1 MNNVPLPVGS
11 HLGKYEIKAE
21 IGRGGMGSVYLG
33 YDPLLDRQV
42 AVKVLAPHLV
52 WDHEFVERFLREA
65 RAAARLKHPNI
76 VTVFDVGQEAGWY
89 YFVMEHLAGETL
101 ASCLQAHGALPVSE
115 ALSVL
120 RSLAAALDYAHH
132 RGIVH
137 RDVKPGNAILGPE
150 GQVTLLDFGIA
161 RAAQEGRLT
170 GTGTVVGTPEYMSP
184 EQARGMSVDARTDQY
199 SLGVV
204 AYQILCGQ
212 VPFQADS
219 TLALMYKIVHE
230 PPPPLSQYRPD
241 LPPEVGAVLERAL
254 AKEPGAR
261 YACTSAFVEALG
273 HALAG
278 SKVETKAAAPA
289 GKKVVT
295 PAEGTTEA
303 VADKGVTAVVAD
315 KGATAVM
322 PDEGATVLVPD
333 KGATAAT
340 PDLAELW
347 RTIWNAGRRVPLW
360 AWGVAGGLLLVALV
374 AGLAVLLTQKSVVG
388 APDTRLAFVS
398 DRDGHPQIYIM
409 DAKATV
415 SRLMRRTADD
425 ADPTWS
431 PDKTRLAF
439 ASTLD
444 GNWEIYWI
452 NADGTGL
459 TRVTDNPARDAEPA
473 WSPDGSYV
481 AFTSDRDG
489 KREIYTTGKDGIARV
504 TRTPGAGESWEPGWG
519 PDGTLFFTST
529 RDGKREV
536 YRTTNSGAVA
546 RVTQSP
552 GDSASWSPA
561 WVWGGNYML
570 FVSDRDG
577 RPEVYA
583 LMASGELRRVTH
595 TAGARGSWDPTGSA
609 FGWRIAFASD
619 RGGRSEIYTITED
632 GVLQMTHTSGEG
644 QSWSPAW

>member
-1 MNNVPLPVGS
+1 MDSPSLVGS

-21 IGRGGMGSVYLG
+21 LGRGGMGSVYLG

-65 RAAARLKHPNI
+65 RAAARLKHLNI

-101 ASCLQAHGALPVSE
+101 AARLQAQGALPAPE
-115 ALSVL
+115 AMSIL
-120 RSLAAALDYAHH
+120 RPLAAALDYAHY

-137 RDVKPGNAILGPE
+137 RDVKPGNVILGPE

-204 AYQILCGQ
+204 AYQMLCGQ

-241 LPPEVGAVLERAL
+241 LPAEVSVALEKAL

-278 SKVETKAAAPA
+278 STVKAEATAPA
-289 GKKVVT
+289 GETAVT
-295 PAEGTTEA
+295 PVE
-303 VADKGVTAVVAD
+303 
-315 KGATAVM
+315 GATAVV
-322 PDEGATVLVPD
+322 PDEGATVLAPD
-333 KGATAAT
+333 EGATVAT
-340 PDLAELW
+340 PGLAEVW
-347 RTIWNAGRRVPLW
+347 RAVWKACRRAPLW
-360 AWGVAGGLLLVALV
+360 AWGAAGGLLLAALV
-374 AGLAVLLTQKSVVG
+374 AGLAVLLAPKSVVS

-409 DAKATV
+409 DAKATI
-415 SRLMRRTADD
+415 SRLMRHTADD

-459 TRVTDNPARDAEPA
+459 TRVTDNPARDAEPT
-473 WSPDGSYV
+473 WSPDGNYV
-481 AFTSDRDG
+481 AFTSNRDG
-489 KREIYTTGKDGIARV
+489 MREIYTTGKDGVARV
-504 TRTPGAGESWEPGWG
+504 THTPGAGESWEPAWG
-519 PDGTLFFTST
+519 PDGTLFFTSN

-536 YRTTNSGAVA
+536 YRTTSSGAAV

-552 GDSASWSPA
+552 GSSSSWSPA
-561 WVWGGNYML
+561 WGGNYML

-577 RPEVYA
+577 WPEVYA
-583 LMASGELRRVTH
+583 LMSGGELRRVTYA
-595 TAGARGSWDPTGSA
+595 AGAHGSWDPACSA

-619 RGGRSEIYTITED
+619 RGGRSEIYTITEE
-632 GVLQMTHTSGEG
+632 GVLQMTHTPGEG

>member
-1 MNNVPLPVGS
+1 MNNVPSLVGS

-33 YDPLLDRQV
+33 YDPLLDREV

-65 RAAARLKHPNI
+65 RAAARLKHPHI
-76 VTVFDVGQEAGWY
+76 VTVFDVGQEGGWY

-101 ASCLQAHGALPVSE
+101 AARLQAQGALPAEE
-115 ALSVL
+115 AMSIL
-120 RSLAAALDYAHH
+120 RPLAAALDYAHY

-137 RDVKPGNAILGPE
+137 RDVKPGNVILGPE

-184 EQARGMSVDARTDQY
+184 EQARGMTVDARTDQY

-204 AYQILCGQ
+204 AYQVLCGQ

-241 LPPEVGAVLERAL
+241 LPAEVGVALEQAL

-261 YACTSAFVEALG
+261 YLSASTFVEALG
-273 HALAG
+273 RALAG
-278 SKVETKAAAPA
+278 STAKTEAAAPA
-289 GKKVVT
+289 SKMVVT
-295 PAEGTTEA
+295 PAEGA
-303 VADKGVTAVVAD
+303 TAVVPD
-315 KGATAVM
+315 KGAMVTA

-333 KGATAAT
+333 EGATVAT
-340 PDLAELW
+340 PRLAEVW
-347 RTIWNAGRRVPLW
+347 RAIREAGRRVPLW
-360 AWGVAGGLLLVALV
+360 AWGAAGGLLLVAV
-374 AGLAVLLTQKSVVG
+374 AVGLAVLLAPKSVAG
-388 APDTRLAFVS
+388 MPDTRLAFVS

-409 DAKATV
+409 DAQATIR
-415 SRLMRRTADD
+415 RLMRHTADD
-425 ADPTWS
+425 SDPTWS

-481 AFTSDRDG
+481 AFSSDRDG
-489 KREIYTTGKDGIARV
+489 KREVYTTGKGGVARV
-504 TRTPGAGESWEPGWG
+504 THTPEAGESWEPAWG
-519 PDGTLFFTST
+519 PDGTLFFTSN

-536 YRTTNSGAVA
+536 YRTTNSGATA
-546 RVTQSP
+546 RITRSP
-552 GDSASWSPA
+552 GDSSSWSPA
-561 WVWGGNYML
+561 WGGTYML

-577 RPEVYA
+577 QPEVYT
-583 LMASGELRRVTH
+583 LMTGGELRRVTH
-595 TAGARGSWDPTGSA
+595 TAGVRGSWDPACSV

-619 RGGRSEIYTITED
+619 RGERSEIYTITED
-632 GVLQMTHTSGEG
+632 GVLQMTHTPGQG

>member
-1 MNNVPLPVGS
+1 MNNTPSLVGS
-11 HLGKYEIKAE
+11 RLGKYEIKAE

-76 VTVFDVGQEAGWY
+76 VTVFDVGQEGGWY

-101 ASCLQAHGALPVSE
+101 AARLQREGALPARE
-115 ALSVL
+115 ALSIL
-120 RSLAAALDYAHH
+120 RPLASALDYAHY
-132 RGIVH
+132 RGVVH

-184 EQARGMSVDARTDQY
+184 EQARGMTVDARTDQY

-241 LPPEVGAVLERAL
+241 LPAEVGAALEQAL

-261 YACTSAFVEALG
+261 YLSAAAFVEALG

-278 SKVETKAAAPA
+278 STVKTEAAAA
-289 GKKVVT
+289 KGQ
-295 PAEGTTEA
+295 A
-303 VADKGVTAVVAD
+303 VAAPDE
-315 KGATAVM
+315 GATAVVPDQSATVAA

-333 KGATAAT
+333 EGAPAATAR
-340 PDLAELW
+340 LAETW
-347 RTIWNAGRRVPLW
+347 RAVREASRRVPLW
-360 AWGVAGGLLLVALV
+360 AWGVAGGLLLVAVV
-374 AGLAVLLTQKSVVG
+374 AGLVVLLAPKSVVS

-409 DAKATV
+409 DAKATI
-415 SRLMRRTADD
+415 SRLMRHTADD

-459 TRVTDNPARDAEPA
+459 TRVTDNPAREAEPA
-473 WSPDGSYV
+473 WSPEGNYI
-481 AFTSDRDG
+481 AFSSDRDG
-489 KREIYTTGKDGIARV
+489 KREVYTTGAGGVTRV
-504 TRTPGAGESWEPGWG
+504 THTPGAGESWEPAWG

-536 YRTTNSGAVA
+536 YRTTSSGAA
-546 RVTQSP
+546 GRVTQSP
-552 GDSASWSPA
+552 GSSSSWSPA
-561 WVWGGNYML
+561 WAGTYML

-577 RPEVYA
+577 WPEVYA
-583 LMASGELRRVTH
+583 LMADGEMRRVTY
-595 TAGARGSWDPTGSA
+595 TAGAHGSWDPACSA
-609 FGWRIAFASD
+609 FGWRVAFTSD
-619 RGGRSEIYTITED
+619 RGGRPEIYTIAED
-632 GVLQMTHTSGEG
+632 GVLQMTHTAGQA

>member
-1 MNNVPLPVGS
+1 MNTQSLVGS

-52 WDHEFVERFLREA
+52 WDHEFVERFVREA
-65 RAAARLKHPNI
+65 RSAARLKHPNV
-76 VTVFDVGQEAGWY
+76 VTVFDVGQEASWY

-101 ASCLQAHGALPVSE
+101 AARLQRQGALSAPE
-115 ALSVL
+115 ALSIL
-120 RSLAAALDYAHH
+120 RPLAAALDYAHH

-137 RDVKPGNAILGPE
+137 RDIKPGNVMLGPE
-150 GQVTLLDFGIA
+150 GQVTLMDFGIA

-184 EQARGMSVDARTDQY
+184 EQARGMTVDARTDQY

-204 AYQILCGQ
+204 AYQMLSGQ

-241 LPPEVGAVLERAL
+241 LPTEVGAVLEQAL

-261 YACTSAFVEALG
+261 YPGASAFVEALG

-278 SKVETKAAAPA
+278 RTVKREAAVPAAETA
-289 GKKVVT
+289 VT
-295 PAEGTTEA
+295 PDEGTT
-303 VADKGVTAVVAD
+303 VV
-315 KGATAVM
+315 V
-322 PDEGATVLVPD
+322 PDEGATVAIPGPTEEV
-333 KGATAAT
+333 
-340 PDLAELW
+340 W
-347 RTIWNAGRRVPLW
+347 RTIRMVRRRVPLW
-360 AWGVAGGLLLVALV
+360 VWGAVGGLLLIALV
-374 AGLAVLLTQKSVVG
+374 AGLAVIFAAKPVAS

-398 DRDGHPQIYIM
+398 DRDGHPQIYII

-415 SRLMRRTADD
+415 TRLTRHTADD
-425 ADPTWS
+425 GDPAWS

-444 GNWEIYWI
+444 GNWEIYWM

-473 WSPDGSYV
+473 WAPDGNYM
-481 AFTSDRDG
+481 AFTSNRDG
-489 KREIYTTGKDGIARV
+489 KREVYTTAKTGVARV
-504 TRTPGAGESWEPGWG
+504 THTPGGGESWEPAWG
-519 PDGTLFFTST
+519 PEGTLFFTSD

-536 YRTTNSGAVA
+536 YRTTNSGVVA
-546 RVTQSP
+546 RVTNSP
-552 GDSASWSPA
+552 GDSGSWSPA
-561 WVWGGNYML
+561 WAWGGNYTL

-577 RPEVYA
+577 QPEVYA
-583 LMASGELRRVTH
+583 LMAGGELRRVTH
-595 TAGARGSWDPTGSA
+595 TSGGRGSWDPACSV
-609 FGWRIAFASD
+609 FGWRLAFTSD
-619 RGGRSEIYTITED
+619 RGGPSEIYMMTEE
-632 GVLQMTHTSGEG
+632 GVLQLTHTPGGG

>member
-1 MNNVPLPVGS
+1 MNAHSLVGS

-52 WDHEFVERFLREA
+52 WDHEFVERFVREA
-65 RAAARLKHPNI
+65 RAAARLKHPNV
-76 VTVFDVGQEAGWY
+76 VTVFDVGQEGGWY

-101 ASCLQAHGALPVSE
+101 AARLQSQGALSAQE
-115 ALSVL
+115 ALSIL
-120 RSLAAALDYAHH
+120 RPLAAALDYAHH

-137 RDVKPGNAILGPE
+137 RDVKPGNVILGPE
-150 GQVTLLDFGIA
+150 GQVTLMDFGIA

-184 EQARGMSVDARTDQY
+184 EQARGMTVDARTDQY

-204 AYQILCGQ
+204 AYQMLSGQ

-241 LPPEVGAVLERAL
+241 LPAEAGATLEQAL

-261 YACTSAFVEALG
+261 YACASAFVEALEY
-273 HALAG
+273 ALAG
-278 SKVETKAAAPA
+278 STVRTKAAAPA
-289 GKKVVT
+289 GK
-295 PAEGTTEA
+295 A
-303 VADKGVTAVVAD
+303 VASNE
-315 KGATAVM
+315 GATAGVPDEGATVAA

-333 KGATAAT
+333 KGPTVTTAR
-340 PDLAELW
+340 LAEVW
-347 RTIWNAGRRVPLW
+347 RAVREAGRRVSLW
-360 AWGVAGGLLLVALV
+360 AWGAAGGLLLIALV
-374 AGLAVLLTQKSVVG
+374 AGLAVLLAPPSGVSV
-388 APDTRLAFVS
+388 PDARLAFVS

-409 DAKATV
+409 DAKATIT
-415 SRLMRRTADD
+415 RLMRHTADD

-459 TRVTDNPARDAEPA
+459 TRVTENPARDTEPA
-473 WSPDGSYV
+473 WSPDGNYV
-481 AFTSDRDG
+481 AFTSNRDG
-489 KREIYTTGKDGIARV
+489 MREIYTTGKNGVVRV
-504 TRTPGAGESWEPGWG
+504 THTPGGGESWEPAWG
-519 PDGTLFFTST
+519 PDGTLFFTSN

-536 YRTTNSGAVA
+536 YRTTNSGAAA

-552 GDSASWSPA
+552 GNSASWSPA
-561 WVWGGNYML
+561 WAWGGSTMF

-583 LMASGELRRVTH
+583 LMSKGELRRITH
-595 TAGARGSWDPTGSA
+595 TSGVQGSWDPACSV
-609 FGWRIAFASD
+609 FGWRIAFTSD
-619 RGGRSEIYTITED
+619 RGGRSEIYTITEE
-632 GVLQMTHTSGEG
+632 GVLQMTHTSGEA

>member
-1 MNNVPLPVGS
+1 MNTQSLVGS

-52 WDHEFVERFLREA
+52 WDQEFVERFVREA
-65 RAAARLKHPNI
+65 RAAARLKHPNV
-76 VTVFDVGQEAGWY
+76 VTVFDVGQEASWY

-101 ASCLQAHGALPVSE
+101 AARLQREGALPAQE
-115 ALSVL
+115 ALSIL
-120 RSLAAALDYAHH
+120 RPLAAALDYAHH

-137 RDVKPGNAILGPE
+137 RDVKPGNVMLGPE
-150 GQVTLLDFGIA
+150 GQVTLMDFGIA

-184 EQARGMSVDARTDQY
+184 EQARGMTVDARTDQY

-204 AYQILCGQ
+204 AYQMLSGQ

-230 PPPPLSQYRPD
+230 PPPPLSQFRPD
-241 LPPEVGAVLERAL
+241 LPAGAGAALEQAL

-261 YACTSAFVEALG
+261 YAGASAFVEALE

-278 SKVETKAAAPA
+278 STVKREAPVSAAETA
-289 GKKVVT
+289 VT
-295 PAEGTTEA
+295 PDEGST
-303 VADKGVTAVVAD
+303 VV
-315 KGATAVM
+315 V
-322 PDEGATVLVPD
+322 PDEGATVAIP
-333 KGATAAT
+333 G
-340 PDLAELW
+340 PAEEVW
-347 RTIWNAGRRVPLW
+347 RTIRMVSRRVPLW
-360 AWGVAGGLLLVALV
+360 AWGAVGGLLLVALV
-374 AGLAVLLTQKSVVG
+374 AGLAVLFAAKPAVS

-409 DAKATV
+409 DAKATIT
-415 SRLMRRTADD
+415 RLMRHTADD

-452 NADGTGL
+452 YADGTGL

-473 WSPDGSYV
+473 WSPDGNYI
-481 AFTSDRDG
+481 AFTSSRDG
-489 KREIYTTGKDGIARV
+489 KREIYTTGKNGVTRV
-504 TRTPGAGESWEPGWG
+504 THTLGAGESWEPAWG
-519 PDGTLFFTST
+519 PDGTLFFTSD

-536 YRTTNSGAVA
+536 YHTTGSGAAA

-552 GDSASWSPA
+552 GNSASWSPA
-561 WVWGGNYML
+561 WAWGGNYML

-583 LMASGELRRVTH
+583 LMPAGELRRITN
-595 TAGARGSWDPTGSA
+595 TTSINGSWDPACSV

-619 RGGRSEIYTITED
+619 RSGRAEIYTITEE
-632 GVLQMTHTSGEG
+632 GVLQMTHTPG
-644 QSWSPAW
+644 QGRSWSPAW

>member
-1 MNNVPLPVGS
+1 VTTVDSPSLVGS

-21 IGRGGMGSVYLG
+21 LGRGGMGSVYLG

-65 RAAARLKHPNI
+65 RAAARLKHLNI

-101 ASCLQAHGALPVSE
+101 AARLQAQGALPAQE
-115 ALSVL
+115 AMSIL
-120 RSLAAALDYAHH
+120 RPLAAALDYAHY

-137 RDVKPGNAILGPE
+137 RDVKPGNVILGPE

-204 AYQILCGQ
+204 AYQMLCGQ

-241 LPPEVGAVLERAL
+241 LPAEVSAALEKAL

-273 HALAG
+273 HAMAG
-278 SKVETKAAAPA
+278 STVKAEAAAPA
-289 GKKVVT
+289 D
-295 PAEGTTEA
+295 E
-303 VADKGVTAVVAD
+303 TAVVPD
-315 KGATAVM
+315 EGAMMAA

-333 KGATAAT
+333 EGATVAT
-340 PDLAELW
+340 PGLAEVW
-347 RTIWNAGRRVPLW
+347 RTVWTACRRVPLW
-360 AWGVAGGLLLVALV
+360 AWAVEGGLLLVALV
-374 AGLAVLLTQKSVVG
+374 AGLAVLLAPKSVVS

-409 DAKATV
+409 DAKATI
-415 SRLMRRTADD
+415 SRLMRHTADD
-425 ADPTWS
+425 ADPTWP

-459 TRVTDNPARDAEPA
+459 TRVTDNPAHEAEPA
-473 WSPDGSYV
+473 WSPDGNYI
-481 AFTSDRDG
+481 AFSSDRDG
-489 KREIYTTGKDGIARV
+489 KREIYTTGQGGVARV
-504 TRTPGAGESWEPGWG
+504 THTPGAGESWEPAWG
-519 PDGTLFFTST
+519 PDGTLFFTSD

-536 YRTTNSGAVA
+536 YRTTNSGAA
-546 RVTQSP
+546 TRVTRSP

-561 WVWGGNYML
+561 WGGNYML

-577 RPEVYA
+577 QPEVYT
-583 LMASGELRRVTH
+583 LMAGGELRRVTY
-595 TAGARGSWDPTGSA
+595 TAGARGSWDPACSA

-632 GVLQMTHTSGEG
+632 GVLQMTHTPGEG